1 MCLPAFLVIRLREI
15 IQVPNIYHPVHTKV
29 MTMAKLLF
37 RLTIICLLGFLVS
50 CKNSKLSAQSDLWV
64 TGYYAGW
71 QQGNENSGYL
81 PAQNIDF
88 SAVTLVNHFALVPK
102 PDGTVDDAPNG
113 VTASNAQALV
123 PAAHAAGK
131 KVVIAVGGW
140 GSDAS
145 FRGATSPANLSA
157 FVSNLVN
164 LMRTRG
170 YDGIDIDWEVLAP
183 SDADQYIAF
192 VTSLRASL
200 DNISPKPLLTAAT
213 QWEPGV
219 FATLADKF
227 DQINIMTYDFSGA
240 WPGWVTWH
248 NAAILDGGLN
258 FPNTDR
264 LVPSAN
270 KMVDEFVNAGVP
282 AEKIGIGIDFYS
294 YVWSGGEG
302 LPDGGATGPRQSW
315 TAPPTVQSNIP
326 YYTIMKDYYQ
336 EQYARWDSSAQAS
349 YLCIDNPGS
358 ANDKF
363 VSYDNPMT
371 CKMKINYAHSKG
383 IGGVIIWELGG
394 GYQANNPPGQR
405 DILLQ
410 AVKKAVQE
418 SKKPPEQK

>member
-1 MCLPAFLVIRLREI
+1 
-15 IQVPNIYHPVHTKV
+15 
-29 MTMAKLLF
+29 MAKVIF
-37 RLTIICLLGFLVS
+37 RLLIICMFCFLIS

-64 TGYYAGW
+64 TAYYAGW
-71 QQGNENSGYL
+71 QQGNNNGGYL

-102 PDGTVDDAPNG
+102 SDGTLDDASNG
-113 VTASNAQALV
+113 VTAFNAQALV

-140 GSDAS
+140 GSDGA
-145 FRGATSPANLSA
+145 FRGATNPANLPT
-157 FVSNLVN
+157 FTSNLVN

-192 VTSLRASL
+192 VTSLRSSL
-200 DNISPKPLLTAAT
+200 DKISPRPLLTAAT
-213 QWEPGV
+213 QWEPGI

-240 WPGWVTWH
+240 WPGWVAWH
-248 NAAILDGGLN
+248 NAAVLDSGFY

-270 KMVDEFVNAGVP
+270 KMVEEFVNAGVP
-282 AEKIGIGIDFYS
+282 VEKLGIGIDFYG
-294 YVWSGGEG
+294 YVWSGGDG
-302 LPDGGATGPRQSW
+302 MPDGGVTGPYQSW
-315 TAPPTVQSNIP
+315 ATPPTVQSNVP
-326 YYTIMKDYYQ
+326 YYTIMKDLYQ
-336 EQYARWDSSAQAS
+336 EQYSRWDSSAQAA
-349 YLCIDNPGS
+349 YLCINNSGS
-358 ANDKF
+358 TNDKF
-363 VSYDNPMT
+363 VSYDNPKT
-371 CKMKINYAHSKG
+371 CKMKINYARSKG
-383 IGGVIIWELGG
+383 IGGVILWELGG

-410 AVKKAVQE
+410 AVKKAMQE
-418 SKKPPEQK
+418 TKKSPEQK

>member
-1 MCLPAFLVIRLREI
+1 M
-15 IQVPNIYHPVHTKV
+15 V
-29 MTMAKLLF
+29 MEMIKTFFKAAIVCIF
-37 RLTIICLLGFLVS
+37 CLLIS

-64 TGYYAGW
+64 TAYYAGW
-71 QQGNENSGYL
+71 QQGSNNNGNL

-88 SAVTLVNHFALVPK
+88 SAVTVVNHFALVPR
-102 PDGTVDDAPNG
+102 PDGTLDDAANG

-123 PAAHAAGK
+123 PAVHAAGK

-145 FRGATSPANLSA
+145 FRGATNPANLSL
-157 FVSNLVN
+157 FVSNLVD

-170 YDGIDIDWEVLAP
+170 YDGIDIDWEVLTP
-183 SDADQYIAF
+183 SDAGQYVAF
-192 VTSLRASL
+192 VTSLRLSL
-200 DNISPKPLLTAAT
+200 DNISPRPLLTAAT
-213 QWEPGV
+213 QWEPGI

-227 DQINIMTYDFSGA
+227 DQINIMTYDLAGA

-248 NAAILDGGLN
+248 NSAILDGGLF

-264 LVPSAN
+264 PVPSTN
-270 KMVDEFVNAGVP
+270 RMVDEFVNAGVP
-282 AEKIGIGIDFYS
+282 AEKLGIGIDFYG

-302 LPDGGATGPRQSW
+302 MSDGGATAPNESW
-315 TAPPTVQSNIP
+315 TEPPSVQANVP

-336 EQYARWDSSAQAS
+336 PQYSRWDSSAQAS
-349 YLCIDNPGS
+349 YLSIDNPGT

-363 VSYDNPMT
+363 VSYDNPNT
-371 CKMKINYAHSKG
+371 CKMKINYARSKG
-383 IGGVIIWELGG
+383 IGGVILWELGG
-394 GYQANNPPGQR
+394 GYRAVNPTGQR

-418 SKKPPEQK
+418 SKKTPEQK